1 MTSGVR
7 VSRFM
12 LNGQRPR
19 SWIRIVPVAL
29 IAITA
34 LAPLS
39 AALAWGG
46 HVVQP
51 GETLSSIADQYGVS
65 VDALASANDIA
76 NPNIIYTGETI
87 VIGDPNANYTAE
99 AASATSAPAVTH
111 VVQPGD
117 MLSVLAQTYG
127 VALTALAQ
135 SNNIA
140 NPNAIYVGE
149 VLTIPA
155 VPLAQPVDHS
165 QAEAIL
171 RQAET
176 EFGLP
181 DGLLLALG
189 WMESGFQQG
198 IVSYA
203 GAIGLLQLLPDTA
216 DWAIQQF
223 VPDATDWRSSAT
235 DNARL
240 GAAVL
245 SFYLQFF
252 GGDEELA
259 LGAYYQG
266 LRSVITVGLYPE
278 SVHYADT
285 IIAAIPE
292 FQ

>member
-1 MTSGVR
+1 
-7 VSRFM
+7 M
-12 LNGQRPR
+12 L
-19 SWIRIVPVAL
+19 PVAL
-29 IAITA
+29 VAITA
-34 LAPLS
+34 LAPTT
-39 AALAWGG
+39 AALAFGN

-51 GETLSSIADQYGVS
+51 GETLSSIADQYGVTVS
-65 VDALASANDIA
+65 ALAQANDIPD
-76 NPNIIYTGETI
+76 PNIIYTGETI
-87 VIGDPNANYTAE
+87 VVGDRNANYTAD
-99 AASATSAPAVTH
+99 ASSATAAPAVTH

-117 MLSVLAQTYG
+117 MLSVLATTYG
-127 VALTALAQ
+127 VALNALAQ
-135 SNNIA
+135 ANSIA

-149 VLTIPA
+149 VLTIPS
-155 VPLAQPVDHS
+155 VPLDQPVSH
-165 QAEAIL
+165 AEAASIL

-176 EFGLP
+176 EFGIP
-181 DGLLLALG
+181 RGLLLSLG

-223 VPDATDWRSSAT
+223 VPDATDWRTSAT

-245 SFYLQFF
+245 AFYLKFF
-252 GGDEELA
+252 GGDETSA

-278 SVHYADT
+278 SQQYAAT

-292 FQ
+292 FQLTTYGQQRPGER

>member
-7 VSRFM
+7 ISRFM
-12 LNGQRPR
+12 SRGRLA
-19 SWIRIVPVAL
+19 RIVPVAL
-29 IAITA
+29 VAITA
-34 LAPLS
+34 IAPLS
-39 AALAWGG
+39 TALAFGN

-51 GETLSSIADQYGVS
+51 GETLSSIADQFGVS
-65 VDALASANDIA
+65 VQALAQANDITD
-76 NPNIIYTGETI
+76 PNVIYTGETI
-87 VIGDPNANYTAE
+87 VVGARDANYTAE

-117 MLSVLAQTYG
+117 MLSVLADTYG
-127 VALTALAQ
+127 VALNALAQ
-135 SNNIA
+135 ANSIA

-149 VLTIPA
+149 VLTIPS
-155 VPLAQPVDHS
+155 VPLAQPVDHT
-165 QAEAIL
+165 QAASIL

-176 EFGLP
+176 EFGIP
-181 DGLLLALG
+181 RGLLLALG

-223 VPDATDWRSSAT
+223 VPDATNWRGSAT

-245 SFYLQFF
+245 SFYLKFF
-252 GGDEELA
+252 GGDETLA

-266 LRSVITVGLYPE
+266 LRSVITIGLYPE
-278 SVHYADT
+278 SKQYAAT
-285 IIAAIPE
+285 ILAAVPN